1 MRNFILILNGVAIA
15 DYFTRGRA
23 QNAFD
28 RMVRRYNSSNGHV
41 LELIDMTNGHTFASS
56 I

>member
-1 MRNFILILNGVAIA
+1 MRNYILYLNFVAIA

-28 RMVRRYNSSNGHV
+28 RMMRRYNGAD
-41 LELIDMTNGHTFASS
+41 LIELVELKTGRVIASS

>member
-1 MRNFILILNGVAIA
+1 MRNFLLILNGVAIA

-28 RMVRRYNSSNGHV
+28 RMMHRYNGDDII
-41 LELIDMTNGHTFASS
+41 ELYDINTGHTIASS

>member
-1 MRNFILILNGVAIA
+1 MRNFILLLNGVAIA

-28 RMVRRYNSSNGHV
+28 RMVRIYNSSDNI
-41 LELIDMTNGHTFASS
+41 LELYDLNTGHRIASS

>member
-1 MRNFILILNGVAIA
+1 MRNFILLLNGVAVA

-28 RMVRRYNSSNGHV
+28 RMVRRYNSSNGNV
-41 LELIDMTNGHTFASS
+41 LELIELISGHRIAST

>member
-1 MRNFILILNGVAIA
+1 MRNFILLLNGKAIA
-15 DYFTRGRA
+15 DYFTKGRA

-28 RMVRRYNSSNGHV
+28 RMVRRYNSSNGCI
-41 LELIDMTNGHTFASS
+41 LELYDLVNGHRIASS

>member
-1 MRNFILILNGVAIA
+1 MRKFILLLNGKAIA
-15 DYFTRGRA
+15 DYFTKGRA

-28 RMVRRYNSSNGHV
+28 RMVRRYNSSNGCI
-41 LELIDMTNGHTFASS
+41 LELFDLNSGHRFAST

>member
-28 RMVRRYNSSNGHV
+28 RMMHRYNGDDIIELYDIRNGHS
-41 LELIDMTNGHTFASS
+41 IAST